1 MNETSDSFMKILQ
14 SNDQNVAQQEATVY
28 GLNTDNE
35 TVYDK
40 VTSDLIEAIGA
51 DVQRGFST

>member
-1 MNETSDSFMKILQ
+1 MKILQ

>member
-1 MNETSDSFMKILQ
+1 MNETSDSFMQILQ
-14 SNDQNVAQQEATVY
+14 SNSQEDAQSIATVY

-40 VTSDLIEAIGA
+40 VTNDLMEAIGA
-51 DVQRGFST
+51 DVQRGFGT